1 MFYFMQLKESKNKFF
16 IKNKS
21 KVLVVFFIA
30 AFTDTV
36 FINIISNWIII
47 PLIILGL
54 LFVIVYKLK
63 SKWCLYLSLAFLI
76 LMALF
81 GLFHLPIVAEKLA
94 IWAYVFLVVTFF
106 KKLENEKNNGF
117 CS

>member
-1 MFYFMQLKESKNKFF
+1 MAGIRNIKISIGKFLIKNKF
-16 IKNKS
+16 
-21 KVLVVFFIA
+21 KVLVVFSIIVFI
-30 AFTDTV
+30 DMV

-47 PLIILGL
+47 PLIVFGL
-54 LFVIVYKLK
+54 LCVVTYKLK
-63 SKWCLYLSLAFLI
+63 FKWCLYISLTLLI

-81 GLFHLPIVAEKLA
+81 GLFQLPIVAEKLA

-117 CS
+117 RS

>member
-1 MFYFMQLKESKNKFF
+1 MAGIRNIKISIGKLF

-21 KVLVVFFIA
+21 KVLIVFFIIA
-30 AFTDTV
+30 LTDIAF
-36 FINIISNWIII
+36 ISIISNWIIF
-47 PLIILGL
+47 PLIIFGL
-54 LFVIVYKLK
+54 LCVIVYKLK
-63 SKWCLYLSLAFLI
+63 FKWCLYLSLTLLI

-81 GLFHLPIVAEKLA
+81 GLFQLPIVAEKLA

-117 CS
+117 RS